1 MKMEMKRSRW
11 RDGDEE
17 MDMDME
23 MKRSRWR
30 DGDEIE
36 MERWRC

>member
-1 MKMEMKRSRW
+1 MKRSRW